1 MPNKIRV
8 SSIPQALITKD
19 RVYNR
24 KEVMISA
31 SAMDVQMIASY
42 AASGIKSGTGIRGGT
57 GNILVLF
64 WVPQ

>member
-24 KEVMISA
+24 KEVVMSA
-31 SAMDVQMIASY
+31 SAMEVQIIVSY
-42 AASGIKSGTGIRGGT
+42 AVSGIKSGTGILGGT
-57 GNILVLF
+57 GNILVLI